1 MILERVEGN
10 VMFEGG
16 EPHEGVLATFKHQG
30 REVSGRIIKV
40 SHFTPDDA
48 DSERIVTIEQ
58 IDQAAADIG
67 AEEALRS
74 LPRGV
79 LRRRKYERERL
90 SHGRTRYRRLPSR
103 AVSSSRFA

>member
-1 MILERVEGN
+1 MVVNLARPSGDGVILECVEGN

-40 SHFTPDDA
+40 AHFTPDDA
-48 DSERIVTIEQ
+48 DPELTVTIEQ
-58 IDQAAADIG
+58 IDQAAEDIG

-74 LPRGV
+74 LPAGSV
-79 LRRRKYERERL
+79 AEKKI
-90 SHGRTRYRRLPSR
+90 
-103 AVSSSRFA
+103 